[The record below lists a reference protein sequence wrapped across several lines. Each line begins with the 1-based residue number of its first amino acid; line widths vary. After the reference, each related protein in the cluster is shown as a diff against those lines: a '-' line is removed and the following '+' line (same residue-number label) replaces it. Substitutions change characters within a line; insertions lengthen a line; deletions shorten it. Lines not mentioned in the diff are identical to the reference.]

1 MLLGVSSQRAG
12 LTHMLFLGHII
23 TLMIYKLRLG
33 FMVIDAGD
41 VFGSGEK
48 I

>member
-1 MLLGVSSQRAG
+1 MLLGVSPQRAG

-23 TLMIYKLRLG
+23 TSMIYKLRQG
-33 FMVIDAGD
+33 FMIIDAEL
-41 VFGSGEK
+41 VFCSGEK